1 MLALHSFLLSYC
13 YPLCDRF
20 ILFGKFTANITL
32 VIKSKNIGIL
42 KQEMKIIS
50 TLLNCH
56 KNSKN
61 NDVLYVEMY

>member
-1 MLALHSFLLSYC
+1 MLVLHSFLLSYC
-13 YPLCDRF
+13 YHLCDRF

-32 VIKSKNIGIL
+32 VIESKKIGIL
-42 KQEMKIIS
+42 RQEMKIIS
-50 TLLNCH
+50 TLLNYH